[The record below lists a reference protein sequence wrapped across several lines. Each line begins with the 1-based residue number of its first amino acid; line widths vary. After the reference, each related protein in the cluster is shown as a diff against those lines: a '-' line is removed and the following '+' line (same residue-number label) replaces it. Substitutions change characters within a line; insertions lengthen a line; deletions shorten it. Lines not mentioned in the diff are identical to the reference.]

1 MNRKYNSA
9 LIVGSILSISSF
21 FGIFF
26 NLFTTKF
33 FRKKT
38 YHFFT
43 TRMIL
48 FSLITTV
55 ILILSPK
62 STWAF
67 VIAMI
72 TWSTYYELR
81 NYAKYD
87 FVERFQPPRKN
98 AESWSI
104 LTTFQSLAYMLGPAL
119 ALVLIKNGV
128 TSVLAGSLI
137 AISLTGICF
146 LIFQKLFGKESGDKE
161 GKGEIKGLF
170 SEVKLIHILAKRVW
184 PLVLF
189 TFALTLLDVSM
200 WSVGILYSEQ
210 LRMQNE
216 IGGLFITTYGLP
228 SILVGIITPK
238 IYGRFGKKRTAFLFG
253 ILSGFLLL
261 LLGVIK
267 NTYLILGTV
276 FIMAAVS
283 GISFILIYAT
293 FEDFVTRLDGEGN
306 SMVSILQITQNFAY
320 AFGPIFFGLISRDND
335 FSSSF
340 IAGGEILMLFSVLAL
355 STIPRKIKM
364 PHKEIAEKITRKIE
378 DVSNDISESLEKI

>member
-48 FSLITTV
+48 FALITTL

-62 STWAF
+62 SIWVF

-98 AESWSI
+98 AESWSV

-119 ALVLIKNGV
+119 ALVLIRRGV

-137 AISLTGICF
+137 AISLTSICF
-146 LIFQKLFGKESGDKE
+146 LIFQKVFGKDSGDRE
-161 GKGEIKGLF
+161 GKSDIEGLF

-210 LRMQNE
+210 LRLQNE

-228 SILVGIITPK
+228 AILVGIITPK
-238 IYGRFGKKRTAFLFG
+238 IYSKFGKKRTAFLFG
-253 ILSGFLLL
+253 IAAGFLLL
-261 LLGVIK
+261 LLGIVK
-267 NTYLILGTV
+267 NTYLILMIV
-276 FIMAAVS
+276 FIMATCS
-283 GISFILIYAT
+283 GISFILVYAT
-293 FEDFVTRLDGEGN
+293 FEDFVTRLDGKGN

-320 AFGPIFFGLISRDND
+320 AFGPIFFGLISQDNN

-340 IAGGEILMLFSVLAL
+340 IAGGEILILFSILAL
-355 STIPRKIKM
+355 LTIPRKIKM

-378 DVSNDISESLEKI
+378 DIGKDISENLEKI

>member
-1 MNRKYNSA
+1 MNRKYNNA

-26 NLFTTKF
+26 NLLTTKF

-48 FSLITTV
+48 FALVTTG

-62 STWAF
+62 NLWVF
-67 VIAMI
+67 VIDMI

-104 LTTFQSLAYMLGPAL
+104 LTTFQSIAYMLGPAL
-119 ALVLIKNGV
+119 ALVLIKKGI
-128 TSVLAGSLI
+128 TSVLVGSLT
-137 AISLTGICF
+137 AISLTSICF
-146 LIFQKLFGKESGDKE
+146 LIFQKIFGKDSSNREKDSDIE
-161 GKGEIKGLF
+161 GLF

-210 LRMQNE
+210 LRLQNE

-228 SILVGIITPK
+228 AILVGIITPK
-238 IYGRFGKKRTAFLFG
+238 LYSKFGKKRTAFLFG
-253 ILSGFLLL
+253 IASGFLLL
-261 LLGVIK
+261 LLGVVK
-267 NTYLILGTV
+267 NVYLILVIV
-276 FIMAAVS
+276 FSMATCS
-283 GISFILIYAT
+283 GVSFILVYAT
-293 FEDFVTRLDGEGN
+293 FEDFVTRLDGKGN

-320 AFGPIFFGLISRDND
+320 AFGPIFFGLISQDNN
-335 FSSSF
+335 FTSSF
-340 IAGGEILMLFSVLAL
+340 IAGGEILIFFSALAL
-355 STIPRKIKM
+355 LTIPRKIKM

-378 DVSNDISESLEKI
+378 DIGKDISESLEKI